1 MSSDSNSGRLT
12 LRRGGARYWDR
23 FADGWDRLRSSRAGG
38 WAGALWRGLRSVWR
52 RRWAKALV
60 VLLASPFVILL
71 ILYLI
76 FAPGLPSADTLLSYE
91 PPLPSYVRDIDGDP
105 AHSFARERRVELQYE
120 EFPPHLINA
129 FLAAED
135 RTFFRHGGIDY
146 PGFAGA
152 IFDFARKAGSG
163 ERARGGSTI
172 TQQVA
177 KNLLLGDEYSV
188 TRKIRE
194 FFLAWRIESVLEKE
208 QILELYLNQI
218 FLGRNAYGVQ
228 AAARAYFD
236 KDVEELAIHEA
247 AFLAILPQAPS
258 QYSSERRAAFALQ
271 RRNWV
276 LSEMERSAFIT
287 PAQRADAAARPLGL
301 IRSGQARSLQN
312 VGGYYMEEVRR
323 QLVARYGQEAERG
336 ANGVYS
342 GGLWIRS
349 SYDPRMQRA
358 AETALRDGLARYE
371 RGRGWRD
378 SGLTIDIEGDW
389 RSRLAL
395 ADYGVGDPDW
405 RSAVILSREPGAAT
419 IGFTDGSTGTLPASL
434 AAMPRRGTGTPAFA
448 ALRPGMIV
456 AVEREG
462 AEAGDGTAWALRSI
476 PEVSGGFVAE
486 QVATGRVL
494 AMQGGWAMSGGQ
506 SFNRATQAQRQPGST
521 FKPFVYAAALDNGMT
536 PASIIVDGPFC
547 VWQGGALGQKCFRN
561 FSGGYAGPQT
571 MRWGLEQSRNLM
583 TVRAAN
589 QVGMDQVIRQAGRVG
604 LRQPNGE
611 PYPNFLAIALGAGDT
626 TVLDITNA
634 FAILANHGREL
645 RPSLI
650 DYVQDRRGRV
660 ILRADNRC
668 RLMENCNAADWDG
681 RPMPRPPLR
690 ARQVMDPMTAF
701 QVVHMLTG
709 VVERGTATILRDLE
723 RPLFGKT
730 GTSTGPDNV
739 WFIGGSADIVAGVYM
754 GFDRPRSMGGYAQ
767 GGTIAAPIFRQF
779 AREAFEGMPV
789 VPFRA
794 PAGIRMVRVDRRSGE
809 RVYGVWPPSDPRAGV
824 IWEAFRPE
832 SEPRRNIRRD
842 QEAAAA
848 EAKATRPRP
857 VRRRPVAPS
866 APSEPA
872 PQESTDSLQSEDGI
886 Y

>member
-1 MSSDSNSGRLT
+1 MSSDSNSGRIT
-12 LRRGGARYWDR
+12 LRRGAGRALRLPRLAGGRLGGAW
-23 FADGWDRLRSSRAGG
+23 GRLRESRAGG
-38 WAGALWRGLRSVWR
+38 WAAAAWRGFR
-52 RRWAKALV
+52 RIIRPRWVKALAF
-60 VLLASPFVILL
+60 LLASPFIVLL
-71 ILYLI
+71 VLYI
-76 FAPGLPSADTLLSYE
+76 VFAPGLPSANTLLSYE
-91 PPLPSYVRDIDGDP
+91 PPLPSYVRDIEGEP
-105 AHSFARERRVELQYE
+105 IHSFARERRVELEYG

-146 PGFAGA
+146 PGFVGA
-152 IFDFARKAGSG
+152 IFDFALKAGSG

-236 KDVEELAIHEA
+236 KDVEDLDIHEA
-247 AFLAILPQAPS
+247 AYLAILPKAPS
-258 QYSSERRAAFALQ
+258 NYSPERNPERALE

-276 LSEMERSAFIT
+276 LSEMERNTFIT
-287 PAQRADAAARPLGL
+287 PAQRARAQSQPLGT
-301 IRSGQARSLQN
+301 IGGGQARSLQN
-312 VGGYYMEEVRR
+312 VGGYFMEEIRR
-323 QLVARYGQEAERG
+323 QLVGRYGEEAERG
-336 ANGVYS
+336 PNGVYT

-349 SYDPRMQRA
+349 SYHPVMQAA

-378 SGLTIDIEGDW
+378 SGLSIEIEGDW

-395 ADYGVGDPDW
+395 ADYGVGDPEW
-405 RSAVILSREPGAAT
+405 RSAVVLSRTSTGAT
-419 IGFTDGSTGTLPASL
+419 IGLTDGSTGTLPASL
-434 AAMPRRGTGTPAFA
+434 AQMPRRGVGSPAFG

-462 AEAGDGTAWALRSI
+462 SAWALRSI
-476 PEVSGGFVAE
+476 PEISGGFVAE
-486 QVATGRVL
+486 EVATGRVL
-494 AMQGGWAMSGGQ
+494 AMQGGWALSGGQ

-521 FKPFVYAAALDNGMT
+521 FKPFVYAAALQNGMS

-547 VWQGGALGQKCFRN
+547 VYQGAALGQKCFRN

-589 QVGMDQVIRQAGRVG
+589 QVGMDEVVRIARRMGVVD
-604 LRQPNGE
+604 NME
-611 PYPNFLAIALGAGDT
+611 PYLANSLGAADT
-626 TVLDITNA
+626 TVMRITNA
-634 FAILANHGREL
+634 FAMLANHGREL
-645 RPSLI
+645 RPTLI
-650 DYVQDRRGRV
+650 DYVQDRHGRIV
-660 ILRADNRC
+660 YRTDNRC
-668 RLMENCNAADWDG
+668 RLMENCNAPDWDG

-690 ARQVMDPMTAF
+690 TRQLMDPMTAF
-701 QVVHMLTG
+701 QLVHMLTG
-709 VVERGTATILRDLE
+709 VVERGTATSLRALE

-730 GTSTGPDNV
+730 GTSTGPTNV

-754 GFDRPRSMGGYAQ
+754 GFDQPRPMGGYAQ
-767 GGTIAAPIFRQF
+767 GGTLAAPIFRQF
-779 AREAFEGMPV
+779 AQTAFKDMPV

-794 PAGIRMVRVDRRSGE
+794 PAGIRMVRIDRRSGQ
-809 RVYGVWPPSDPRAGV
+809 RVYGAWPPPDPRAAV

-832 SEPRRNIRRD
+832 SEPRRTIRRD
-842 QEAAAA
+842 QAAATA

-857 VRRRPVAPS
+857 ARRRAPAA
-866 APSEPA
+866 APRPA
-872 PQESTDSLQSEDGI
+872 EPQENTDFLQREEGI

>member
-1 MSSDSNSGRLT
+1 MSAETNSGRVT
-12 LRRGGARYWDR
+12 LYRGAVGRWGRASSALAASAPGRWGAA
-23 FADGWDRLRSSRAGG
+23 F
-38 WAGALWRGLRSVWR
+38 WRGFRKLMR
-52 RRWAKALV
+52 RRWAKLLA
-60 VLLASPFVILL
+60 VLLASPFVVLL
-71 ILYLI
+71 VLYLI
-76 FAPGLPSADTLLSYE
+76 FARDLPSAESLLTYE
-91 PPLPSYVRDIDGDP
+91 PPLPSYVRDIEGDP
-105 AHSFARERRVELQYE
+105 VHSFARERRVELNYE
-120 EFPPHLINA
+120 EFPRDLVNA

-135 RTFFRHGGIDY
+135 RTFFEHGGIDY
-146 PGFAGA
+146 PGFVGA
-152 IFDFARKAGSG
+152 IFDYATKAGTG

-236 KDVEELAIHEA
+236 KDVDALELHELAY
-247 AFLAILPQAPS
+247 LAILPKAPS
-258 QYSSERRAAFALQ
+258 NYSPERRAERALE

-276 LSEMERSAFIT
+276 LSEMERNTFIT
-287 PAQRADAAARPLGL
+287 PAQRARAQAQPLGT
-301 IRSGQARSLQN
+301 IRAGSGQSVRN
-312 VGGYYMEEVRR
+312 VGGYFVEEVRR
-323 QLVARYGQEAERG
+323 QLVLRYGEEAQRG
-336 ANGVYS
+336 PNGVYT
-342 GGLWIRS
+342 GGLWIRTS
-349 SYDPRMQRA
+349 LDPEMQAA
-358 AETALRDGLARYE
+358 AEEALRAGLARYE

-378 SGLTIDIEGDW
+378 SGLSIDTEGDW
-389 RSRLAL
+389 RTRLAV
-395 ADYGVGDPDW
+395 ANYGVGDPDW
-405 RSAVILSREPGAAT
+405 RPAVVLSKAGGAAE
-419 IGFTDGSTGTLPASL
+419 IGFVDGSTGTLPSGLAS
-434 AAMPRRGTGTPAFA
+434 MPQRGTGTPAFS
-448 ALRPGMIV
+448 ALRRGMII

-462 AEAGDGTAWALRSI
+462 EAWALRSV

-486 QVATGRVL
+486 EVATGRVL
-494 AMQGGWAMSGGQ
+494 AMQGGWAMGGGQ

-547 VWQGGALGQKCFRN
+547 VYQGAALGQKCFRN

-589 QVGMDQVIRQAGRVG
+589 QVGMDQVARMSRRMGIGEM
-604 LRQPNGE
+604 QP
-611 PYPNFLAIALGAGDT
+611 YLANALGAAET
-626 TVLDITNA
+626 TVLRMTNA
-634 FAILANHGREL
+634 FAMLANQGREL
-645 RPSLI
+645 RPTLI
-650 DYVQDRRGRV
+650 DYVQDRSGRV

-668 RLMENCNAADWDG
+668 QLMETCDAPDWDG

-690 ARQVMDPMTAF
+690 TRQLMDPLTAF

-709 VVERGTATILRDLE
+709 VVERGTATILRDLN

-730 GTSTGPDNV
+730 GTSTGPNNV
-739 WFIGGSADIVAGVYM
+739 WFVGGSADIVAGVYM
-754 GFDRPRSMGGYAQ
+754 GFDQPRAMGHYVQ
-767 GGTIAAPIFRQF
+767 GGTVAAPIFKQF
-779 AREAFEGMPV
+779 AQVAFKDMPV

-794 PAGIRMVRVDRRSGE
+794 PNGIRMVRVDRRSGQ
-809 RVYGVWPPSDPRAGV
+809 RVYGAWPPEDPRAAI

-832 SEPRRNIRRD
+832 TEPRRTIRRD
-842 QEAAAA
+842 EAAAVA
-848 EAKATRPRP
+848 EARTTRARP
-857 VRRRPVAPS
+857 ARRRAAAP
-866 APSEPA
+866 ARPAEPR
-872 PQESTDSLQSEDGI
+872 ESSDSLQSEEGI

>member
-1 MSSDSNSGRLT
+1 MSSDSKNGRLT
-12 LRRGGARYWDR
+12 LRRGGAGFLGR
-23 FADGWDRLRSSRAGG
+23 FGGGWERLRASRAGG
-38 WAGALWRGLRSVWR
+38 WAAAVSRFVRRALRP
-52 RRWAKALV
+52 RWAKALAF
-60 VLLASPFVILL
+60 LLASPFVVLL
-71 ILYLI
+71 VLYII
-76 FAPGLPSADTLLSYE
+76 FAPGLPSADTLLRYE
-91 PPLPSYVRDIDGDP
+91 PPLPSYVRDIEGDP
-105 AHSFARERRVELQYE
+105 VHSFARERRVELSYQ
-120 EFPPHLINA
+120 EFPRHLINA

-236 KDVEELAIHEA
+236 KDVEDLAVHEA

-258 QYSSERRAAFALQ
+258 EYSSERRAERALQ

-276 LSEMERSAFIT
+276 LSEMERNAFIT
-287 PAQRADAAARPLGL
+287 PAQRAEARAQPLGL
-301 IRSGQARSLQN
+301 IRSGSAQAVRN
-312 VGGYYMEEVRR
+312 VGGYFMEEVRR
-323 QLVARYGQEAERG
+323 QLADRYGETAERG
-336 ANGVYS
+336 PNSIYS

-349 SYDPRMQRA
+349 SFHPEMQSA

-378 SGLTIDIEGDW
+378 SGLSIEIDGDW

-405 RSAVILSREPGAAT
+405 RSAVVLSRTPSEAVVGL
-419 IGFTDGSTGTLPASL
+419 TDGSTGALPASL
-434 AAMPRRGTGTPAFA
+434 AQMPRRGVGSPAFG
-448 ALRPGMIV
+448 ALRPGMII

-462 AEAGDGTAWALRSI
+462 SAWALRSI
-476 PEVSGGFVAE
+476 PEISGGFVAE
-486 QVATGRVL
+486 EVATGRIL

-521 FKPFVYAAALDNGMT
+521 FKPFVYAAALENGMT

-547 VWQGGALGQKCFRN
+547 VYQGAALGQKCFRN

-589 QVGMDQVIRQAGRVG
+589 QVGMDQVVRQASRVG
-604 LRQPNGE
+604 LRQPNGQ
-611 PYPNFLAIALGAGDT
+611 PYPGFLAIALGAGDT
-626 TVLDITNA
+626 TVMQITNA

-645 RPSLI
+645 RPTVI
-650 DYVQDRRGRV
+650 DYVQDRSGRV

-709 VVERGTATILRDLE
+709 VVERGTATVLRDLN

-730 GTSTGPDNV
+730 GTSTGPTNV
-739 WFIGGSADIVAGVYM
+739 WFIGGSADVVAGVYM
-754 GFDRPRSMGGYAQ
+754 GFDQPRPMGGYAQ
-767 GGTIAAPIFRQF
+767 GGTLAAPIFRQF
-779 AREAFEGMPV
+779 ARAAFEGMPV

-794 PAGIRMVRVDRRSGE
+794 PAGIRMARIDRRSGQ
-809 RVYGVWPPSDPRAGV
+809 RVYGAWPPADPRAAV
-824 IWEAFRPE
+824 IWEAFKPE
-832 SEPRRNIRRD
+832 SEPRRTIRRD
-842 QEAAAA
+842 QAAATA
-848 EAKATRPRP
+848 EPKATRPRT
-857 VRRRPVAPS
+857 VRRRSAAP
-866 APSEPA
+866 AAVREPA
-872 PQESTDSLQSEDGI
+872 PQQSTDALQSEDGI